1 MDLFFGDSAVWFTIP
16 AFVGSFFFLLRLTLL
31 LVGGHG
37 DMDADMHG
45 DFGGDVGGDVH
56 GDFGGDVDGDL
67 HGDLHT
73 DTDSGHLDHTDS
85 SSAFKILSVQ
95 SVAAFL
101 MGFGW
106 AGLGGFKGAGWSAS
120 TSTLFG
126 LGVGIG
132 MMWLLGK
139 GLEAVYR
146 LQSSGTVSIDSA
158 LGVEGSV
165 YIAIPGER
173 QGRGRIRLVVDSRE
187 RFYNA
192 VTDGDAIESHSRVRV
207 TEVNDDNTVTVSRA

>member
-1 MDLFFGDSAVWFTIP
+1 MDLFFGNSAVWFTIP
-16 AFVGSFFFLLRLTLL
+16 AFIGSFFFLLRLTLL

-37 DMDADMHG
+37 DMDADVHG
-45 DFGGDVGGDVH
+45 DLHGDIGGDVG
-56 GDFGGDVDGDL
+56 GDL

-73 DTDSGHLDHTDS
+73 DTDPGGLEHTDS
-85 SSAFKILSVQ
+85 SSAFKLLSVQ
-95 SVAAFL
+95 SVAAFM

-106 AGLGGFKGAGWSAS
+106 AGLGGFKGAGWSPSVS
-120 TSTLFG
+120 TIFAF
-126 LGVGIG
+126 GVGIG
-132 MMWLLGK
+132 MMWILGK

-146 LQSSGTVSIDSA
+146 LQSSGTVSINSA

-165 YIAIPGER
+165 YVAIPASR

-192 VTDGDAIESHSRVRV
+192 VTDDAAIESHTRVRV
-207 TEVNDDNTVTVSRA
+207 MEVNDDNTVTVSRA

>member
-16 AFVGSFFFLLRLTLL
+16 AFIGSFFFLLRLTLL

-37 DMDADMHG
+37 DMDAD
-45 DFGGDVGGDVH
+45 VH
-56 GDFGGDVDGDL
+56 GDLHADVGADVDGDL
-67 HGDLHT
+67 HGDFHA
-73 DTDSGHLDHTDS
+73 DTDAGDLDHTDS
-85 SSAFKILSVQ
+85 SSAFKVLSVQ
-95 SVAAFL
+95 SVAAFM

-106 AGLGGFKGAGWSAS
+106 AGLGGFKGAGWSA
-120 TSTLFG
+120 TVSTLFG
-126 LGVGIG
+126 LGVGVG
-132 MMWLLGK
+132 MMWILGK

-146 LQSSGTVSIDSA
+146 LQSSGTVSINSA

-165 YIAIPGER
+165 YIEIPAQR

>member
-1 MDLFFGDSAVWFTIP
+1 MDLFFGDIAVWFTVP
-16 AFVGSFFFLLRLTLL
+16 AFIGTFFFLLRLTLL

-37 DMDADMHG
+37 DAGADIDG
-45 DFGGDVGGDVH
+45 DLHVDVSGDVG
-56 GDFGGDVDGDL
+56 GDL

-73 DTDSGHLDHTDS
+73 DTGAGDLDHTDS
-85 SSAFKILSVQ
+85 SSAFKVLSVQ
-95 SVAAFL
+95 SVAAFM

-120 TSTLFG
+120 LSTIFG
-126 LGVGIG
+126 LGVGVG
-132 MMWLLGK
+132 MMWILGK

-146 LQSSGTVSIDSA
+146 LQSSGTVSINSA
-158 LGVEGSV
+158 MGVEGSV
-165 YIAIPGER
+165 YIAIPAHR

-192 VTDGDAIESHSRVRV
+192 VTDAEAIESHTRVRV
-207 TEVNDDNTVTVSRA
+207 MEVNDDNTVTVSRA

>member
-16 AFVGSFFFLLRLTLL
+16 AFIGSFFFLLRLTLL

-45 DFGGDVGGDVH
+45 DI
-56 GDFGGDVDGDL
+56 GGDVDGDL
-67 HGDLHT
+67 HW
-73 DTDSGHLDHTDS
+73 DTDSGDLDHTDS
-85 SSAFKILSVQ
+85 SSAFKLLSVQ
-95 SVAAFL
+95 SVAAFM

-120 TSTLFG
+120 VSTIFG

-132 MMWLLGK
+132 MMWILGK

-146 LQSSGTVSIDSA
+146 LQSSGTVSINSA

-165 YIAIPGER
+165 YIAIPASR

-192 VTDGDAIESHSRVRV
+192 VTDDDEIESHARVRV
-207 TEVNDDNTVTVSRA
+207 MEVNDDNTVTVSRA